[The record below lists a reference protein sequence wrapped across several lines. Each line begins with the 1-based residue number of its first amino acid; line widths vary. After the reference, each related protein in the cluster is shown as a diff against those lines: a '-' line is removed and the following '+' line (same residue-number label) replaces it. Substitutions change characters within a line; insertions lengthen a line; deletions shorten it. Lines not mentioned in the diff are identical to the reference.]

1 MYAESCVEHNKD
13 LEELVR
19 LIKLDYSLIER
30 EALKL
35 YCEIVQFLKMDD
47 LIRPLWFSL
56 AAFYH
61 ITSKGKATVSL
72 LTLCCPYVAFSCP
85 VTKLFRVLFR

>member
-1 MYAESCVEHNKD
+1 MDIKDVTLCKEMYAESCVEHNKD

-19 LIKLDYSLIER
+19 LIKPDYSLIEC

-47 LIRPLWFSL
+47 LLRPLWFSL
-56 AAFYH
+56 AAFYQH
-61 ITSKGKATVSL
+61 SPLVL
-72 LTLCCPYVAFSCP
+72 
-85 VTKLFRVLFR
+85 RVD

>member
-19 LIKLDYSLIER
+19 LIKPDYSPPLKER

-35 YCEIVQFLKMDD
+35 YIEIVQFLKMDD

-56 AAFYH
+56 VAFYQL
-61 ITSKGKATVSL
+61 SPLVL
-72 LTLCCPYVAFSCP
+72 
-85 VTKLFRVLFR
+85 RVD

>member
-1 MYAESCVEHNKD
+1 MLRVVSNITDKD

-19 LIKLDYSLIER
+19 LIKPDYSLIER

-47 LIRPLWFSL
+47 LLRPLWFSL
-56 AAFYH
+56 AAFYQH
-61 ITSKGKATVSL
+61 SPQSSCVLISVGKAHN
-72 LTLCCPYVAFSCP
+72 
-85 VTKLFRVLFR
+85 K